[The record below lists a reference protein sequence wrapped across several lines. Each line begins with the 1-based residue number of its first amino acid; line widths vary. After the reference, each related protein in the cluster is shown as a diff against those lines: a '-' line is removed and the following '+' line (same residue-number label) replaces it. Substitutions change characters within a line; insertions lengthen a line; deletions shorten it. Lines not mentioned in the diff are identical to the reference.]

1 MSGKCHTGQHTA
13 SRLGKEGGLSGSG
26 AVSGAGV
33 SLEDCWT
40 IQYSVNSA

>member
-1 MSGKCHTGQHTA
+1 MSEKCHTGQHTA
-13 SRLGKEGGLSGSG
+13 SRLGKGDGLSESG
-26 AVSGAGV
+26 AVSGVGV